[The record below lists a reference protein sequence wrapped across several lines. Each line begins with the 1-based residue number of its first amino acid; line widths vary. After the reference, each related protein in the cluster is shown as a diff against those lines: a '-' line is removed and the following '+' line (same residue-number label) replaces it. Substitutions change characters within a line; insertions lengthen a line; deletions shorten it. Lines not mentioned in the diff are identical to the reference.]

1 VMKKNTQITTKVLDV
16 GEDTMTIRTDVTVT
30 REKGLR
36 SSHMEVRS
44 VRHFGDWQLA
54 SKAVHDR
61 LTGSVKQWID
71 TGIADEDLADY
82 ELE

>member
-1 VMKKNTQITTKVLDV
+1 MKRNTQITTKVLDV
-16 GEDTMTIRTDVTVT
+16 GEDKMKIRTDVMVT
-30 REKGLR
+30 RENGLR

-44 VRHFGDWQLA
+44 VRHFGDWQLE

-82 ELE
+82 EPE

>member
-1 VMKKNTQITTKVLDV
+1 MKRNAQITTKVLDV
-16 GEDTMTIRTDVTVT
+16 GEDKMKIRTDVMVT
-30 REKGLR
+30 RENGLR

-44 VRHFGDWQLA
+44 VRHFGDWQLE

-61 LTGSVKQWID
+61 LAASAKQWID

>member
-1 VMKKNTQITTKVLDV
+1 MKRNAQITTKVLDV
-16 GEDTMTIRTDVTVT
+16 GEDKMKIRTDVMVT
-30 REKGLR
+30 RENGLR
-36 SSHMEVRS
+36 SSHMEVRL
-44 VRHFGDWQLA
+44 VRHFGDWQLE

-61 LTGSVKQWID
+61 LAGSVKQWID

>member
-1 VMKKNTQITTKVLDV
+1 MKRNAQITTKVLDV
-16 GEDTMTIRTDVTVT
+16 GEDKMKIRTDLMVT
-30 REKGLR
+30 RENGLR

-44 VRHFGDWQLA
+44 VQHFGDWQLE

>member
-1 VMKKNTQITTKVLDV
+1 MKRNAQITTNVLDV
-16 GEDTMTIRTDVTVT
+16 GEDKMKIRTDVMVT
-30 REKGLR
+30 RENGLR
-36 SSHMEVRS
+36 SSHMEVRL
-44 VRHFGDWQLA
+44 VRHFGDWQLE

>member
-1 VMKKNTQITTKVLDV
+1 MKRNAQITTKVLDV
-16 GEDTMTIRTDVTVT
+16 GEDKTKIRTDVIVT
-30 REKGLR
+30 RENGLR

-44 VRHFGDWQLA
+44 VRHLGDWQLE

-61 LTGSVKQWID
+61 LTGSVKRWID

>member
-1 VMKKNTQITTKVLDV
+1 MKKNTQITTKVLDV